1 MSAGATGNEMSQY
14 MCAYTATLPAGDYTG
29 TNAIQCTAGWGRKL
43 SFGVWFRWPAAV
55 ATSRACSEWAI
66 SSGSSASVTGMET
79 ICANEGLGHVGI
91 PMTAAETSCVTAL
104 ASSQT
109 SGSWRLLVNGK
120 PATTGTTWTN
130 GDGEALT
137 YTNWATNNGA
147 NNACSFYHYNS
158 TCGYIYEDGSASSQ
172 YVTIRTA
179 VAMTGANA
187 YANAGEWMSNA
198 VGHSGPYKGV
208 CVQTQSR

>member
-1 MSAGATGNEMSQY
+1 
-14 MCAYTATLPAGDYTG
+14 
-29 TNAIQCTAGWGRKL
+29 
-43 SFGVWFRWPAAV
+43 
-55 ATSRACSEWAI
+55 
-66 SSGSSASVTGMET
+66 MET

-91 PMTAAETSCVTAL
+91 PMNAAETSCVTAL
-104 ASSQT
+104 AAST
-109 SGSWRLLVNGK
+109 SGGWRFLANGK
-120 PATTGTTWTN
+120 PATTGTSWTN
-130 GDGEALT
+130 GNGEALT

-179 VAMTGANA
+179 VAMTGVNA

-208 CVQTQSR
+208 CVQTQAR